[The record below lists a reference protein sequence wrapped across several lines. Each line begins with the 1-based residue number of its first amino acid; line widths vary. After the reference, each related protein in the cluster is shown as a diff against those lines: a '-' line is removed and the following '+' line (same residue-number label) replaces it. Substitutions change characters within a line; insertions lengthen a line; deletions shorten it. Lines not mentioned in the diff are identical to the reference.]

1 MQIEPNA
8 YSHRWF
14 EFFHFGIP
22 DARTAR
28 EITFICECA
37 PLPEFQRV
45 LDVCCGTGRHARAL
59 SSRGYSIVG
68 VDRDPDAIAK
78 ARDLGGGPT
87 YVHADVREYAPPSAA
102 FDIAIV
108 MSQSFG
114 YFDRPTNFDVLSRLA
129 AGLRTGGRL
138 ILDLWSPQF
147 FAVHQA
153 DRKFETAGGVVS
165 ERKRVDG
172 GRLLVQLEY
181 PDGGQDRFEWQLFSH
196 EEMAA
201 FAQPTGLML
210 SVACT
215 NFDPAT
221 RPSPKN
227 PRIQFLFERM

>member
-1 MQIEPNA
+1 MRIEPNA

-37 PLPEFQRV
+37 PLPQFQRV
-45 LDVCCGTGRHARAL
+45 LDVCCGMGRHARAL
-59 SSRGYSIVG
+59 SSQGYSIVG
-68 VDRDPDAIAK
+68 VDRDRDAITR

-114 YFDRPTNFDVLSRLA
+114 HFDRATNFDVLRRLG
-129 AGLRTGGRL
+129 AGLRTRGRL

-147 FAVHQA
+147 FEVHSG
-153 DRKFETAGGVVS
+153 DSDFDTASGTVR

-172 GRLLVQLEY
+172 DRLLVDLEY
-181 PDGGQDRFEWQLFSH
+181 PDGGQDRFEWQLFSPDQ
-196 EEMAA
+196 MAA
-201 FAQPTGLML
+201 FAHATGLML
-210 SVACT
+210 SFACT
-215 NFDPAT
+215 DFDPKT
-221 RPSPKN
+221 PPSTNN
-227 PRIQFLFERM
+227 PRIQFLFERT